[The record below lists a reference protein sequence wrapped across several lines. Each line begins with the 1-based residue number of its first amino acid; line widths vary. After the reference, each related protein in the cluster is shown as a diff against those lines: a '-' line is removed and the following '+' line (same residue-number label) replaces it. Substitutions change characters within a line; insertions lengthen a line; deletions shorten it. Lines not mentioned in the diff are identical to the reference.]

1 MSGHEIT
8 NEVTLTEADVD
19 RFARD
24 GGFQGAEASL
34 RPAERWVLTYL
45 QLDEPAADRVQC
57 DPLGSESVWRDGKPV
72 GQISSG
78 GYGYA
83 TGAYLA
89 YAYIKPGLNRVG
101 NEFDVMVM
109 GESRRAVIVEQCV
122 YDPDNLL
129 PRSED

>member
-1 MSGHEIT
+1 MFRSAATANSLLATAWRLDNGAMLNGGGDVGI
-8 NEVTLTEADVD
+8 LTESAYT
-19 RFARD
+19 A
-24 GGFQGAEASL
+24 G
-34 RPAERWVLTYL
+34 
-45 QLDEPAADRVQC
+45 
-57 DPLGSESVWRDGKPV
+57 
-72 GQISSG
+72 G

-83 TGAYLA
+83 IGAYLA